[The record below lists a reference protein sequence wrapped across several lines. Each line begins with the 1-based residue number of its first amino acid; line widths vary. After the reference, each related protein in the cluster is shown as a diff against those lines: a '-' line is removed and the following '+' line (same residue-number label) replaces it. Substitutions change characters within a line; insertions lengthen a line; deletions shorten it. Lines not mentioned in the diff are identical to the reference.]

1 MGSGG
6 GEKWIDL
13 ELGIWV
19 VKLIVDGMVMG
30 MREGSDLSIWVDRG
44 VVYRDGMIGG

>member
-6 GEKWIDL
+6 GEKWTDL

-19 VKLIVDGMVMG
+19 AKSTADGMAMG
-30 MREGSDLSIWVDRG
+30 MREGSDLST
-44 VVYRDGMIGG
+44 